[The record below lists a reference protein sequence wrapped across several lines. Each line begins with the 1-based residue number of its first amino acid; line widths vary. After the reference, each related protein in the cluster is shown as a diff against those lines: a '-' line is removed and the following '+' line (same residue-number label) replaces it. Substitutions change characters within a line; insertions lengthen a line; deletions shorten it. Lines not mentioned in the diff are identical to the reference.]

1 MRMMGRLVFLT
12 VLALGLGGCG
22 VTAVVGAAAT
32 VVGAGVK
39 VAGSAVSATIDVV
52 GSGVSGAIDLATSDD
67 DDDDTEKAG
76 KADDAARQVL
86 VTVEPAPA
94 AEQVAP
100 AQDPAA
106 DEDPAMVDTVWDNAE

>member
-1 MRMMGRLVFLT
+1 MMGRLVLMT

-32 VVGAGVK
+32 VVGAGVE
-39 VAGSAVSATIDVV
+39 VVGSAVSATIDVV
-52 GSGVSGAIDLATSDD
+52 GSGVSGAIDLATSGD

-76 KADDAARQVL
+76 KADHAATEVL
-86 VTVEPAPA
+86 VNTELAPT

-100 AQDPAA
+100 GQEPATA
-106 DEDPAMVDTVWDNAE
+106 ADPAMVDATWSDAE

>member
-1 MRMMGRLVFLT
+1 MGRLVLMT

-32 VVGAGVK
+32 VVGAGVE
-39 VAGSAVSATIDVV
+39 VAGSAVSATVDVV

-67 DDDDTEKAG
+67 HEKAS
-76 KADDAARQVL
+76 KADHAATEVL
-86 VTVEPAPA
+86 VNTKLAPT

-100 AQDPAA
+100 GQEPATA
-106 DEDPAMVDTVWDNAE
+106 ADPAMVDATWSDAE